1 MSNQFPTMRS
11 KTLFPFGICIALAIC
26 LGADLSAHAQATRT
40 WVSGVGDDVN
50 PGSRTA
56 PCQTFAGV
64 QSKTAIGGEVD
75 VLDPGSFGAVTITK
89 ALVIDGKGP
98 VAAIMAGSG
107 AAVVVNAGATNV
119 TIRNLSLN
127 CQSGSGTYGVQ
138 VISANEV
145 RIENCVL
152 WGGSA
157 NGIDWEPS
165 NANAKLYIINC
176 HIHDFSG
183 SGVFAGSNSSSSVV
197 IVNSVIEQC
206 GAGVNTAGGTVTVT
220 GSAVTG
226 NNGPGLETSGA
237 GAIRTF
243 HNNQIFGNNP
253 DGNFTSSL
261 PLR

>member
-1 MSNQFPTMRS
+1 MKS
-11 KTLFPFGICIALAIC
+11 KTLLPLICVALAVC
-26 LGADLSAHAQATRT
+26 VGANLSAHAQASRT
-40 WVSGVGDDVN
+40 WISGVGDDAN

-56 PCQTFAGV
+56 PCKTFAGAA
-64 QSKTAIGGEVD
+64 SKTSIGGEID
-75 VLDPGSFGAVTITK
+75 VLDPGDFSPMTVAK

-98 VAAIMAGSG
+98 VAGIMASSG
-107 AAVVVNAGATNV
+107 AAMVVNAGSTNV

-127 CQSGSGTYGVQ
+127 CQSGGGTYGILVK
-138 VISANEV
+138 SANEV

-152 WGGSA
+152 WGGST

-165 NANAKLYIINC
+165 NANATLYIINC

-183 SGVFAGSNSSSSVV
+183 AGVYVGSNSGYSVV
-197 IVNSVIEQC
+197 IVNSVIERC
-206 GAGVNTAGGTVTVT
+206 GAGINTSGGTVTVT
-220 GSAVTG
+220 GSSIIG
-226 NNGPGLETSGA
+226 SNGPGLETSG
-237 GAIRTF
+237 GVIRTF

>member
-1 MSNQFPTMRS
+1 MKS
-11 KTLFPFGICIALAIC
+11 KTLLPFGIWVALAIC
-26 LGADLSAHAQATRT
+26 LGANFSANAQATRT

-56 PCQTFAGV
+56 PCQTFSGAEA
-64 QSKTAIGGEVD
+64 KTAVGGEID
-75 VLDPGSFGAVTITK
+75 VLDPGNFSSVTVTK

-98 VAAIMAGSG
+98 VAGITTSSSGPAIVINAGS
-107 AAVVVNAGATNV
+107 TNV

-127 CQSGSGTYGVQ
+127 CQASTGTYGIQ
-138 VISANEV
+138 VTSANEV

-152 WGGSA
+152 WGGST

-165 NANAKLYIINC
+165 NANARLYIINC

-183 SGVFAGSNSSSSVV
+183 AGVYVGSNSSYSVV

-206 GAGVNTAGGTVTVT
+206 GAGINTAGGIVTVT
-220 GSAVTG
+220 GSAITG
-226 NNGPGLETSGA
+226 NGPGLETSG
-237 GAIRTF
+237 GGVIKTF